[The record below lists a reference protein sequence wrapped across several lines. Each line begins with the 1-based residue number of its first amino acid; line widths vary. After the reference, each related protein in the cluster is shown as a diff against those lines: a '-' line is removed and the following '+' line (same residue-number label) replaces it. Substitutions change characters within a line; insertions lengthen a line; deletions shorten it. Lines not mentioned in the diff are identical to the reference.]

1 MELPLFKSRWQK
13 QLFLLCLLAI
23 TTFFSGCASAWI
35 SDGAYV
41 NEAKGFAVKLP
52 PAAWKVQ
59 TGEEADLILRHKHR
73 EAGILINAS
82 CSEVPP
88 NRPLTIL
95 SRHLFFGVR
104 EKEILREQRRALS
117 QGEALEVV
125 LRGEMGTMGLLLHGY
140 TVKEHGCVYDLVLFA
155 SPRDYPEVGRE
166 FDVLVQQFRILP
178 ERR

>member
-13 QLFLLCLLAI
+13 QLFLLRLLAI
-23 TTFFSGCASAWI
+23 TTLFSGCASAWI

-104 EKEILREQRRALS
+104 EKEILREQRRSLS

-155 SPRDYPEVGRE
+155 SPRDYPEIGGE